1 MGVKLGSGNFASTGA
16 RASPWGLLA
25 MKGRAGLLA
34 WLDGCLPSSKQELV
48 EKTCFALATPP
59 PGQASQRPHKRVRG
73 LPPSSRLGSLG
84 LW

>member
-34 WLDGCLPSSKQELV
+34 WLDGCLPSSKQELD
-48 EKTCFALATPP
+48 EKTCYALATPP
-59 PGQASQRPHKRVRG
+59 SRQVTWRPYKRVRG
-73 LPPSSRLGSLG
+73 LPPSSGPSG